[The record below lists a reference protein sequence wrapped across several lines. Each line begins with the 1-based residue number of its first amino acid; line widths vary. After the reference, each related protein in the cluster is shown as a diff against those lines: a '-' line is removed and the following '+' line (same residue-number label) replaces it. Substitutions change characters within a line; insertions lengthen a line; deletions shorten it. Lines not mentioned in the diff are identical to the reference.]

1 MKDEV
6 LEYREKL
13 VEAVRL
19 WWNFDGEILRRSRFN
34 YWRRNQRC
42 T

>member
-13 VEAVRL
+13 LEAVAD
-19 WWNFDGEILRRSRFN
+19 FDETPDGEILRGS
-34 YWRRNQRC
+34 
-42 T
+42 